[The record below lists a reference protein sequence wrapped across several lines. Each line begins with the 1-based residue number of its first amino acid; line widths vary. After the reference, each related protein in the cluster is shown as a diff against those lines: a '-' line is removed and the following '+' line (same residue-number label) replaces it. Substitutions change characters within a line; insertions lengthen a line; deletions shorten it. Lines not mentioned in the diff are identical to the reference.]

1 MMFNGRS
8 KRMRRF
14 TVLAFGLTGL
24 LLGVRP
30 VAGQV
35 NAPVVQSGAHPVVSH
50 GARAS
55 AVHSAAP
62 ASQNFGRGPTAV
74 GPRAIN
80 SHPSG
85 IPHYSGMNPRPNYS
99 PFVRSLSP
107 TLAAMNA
114 RNSARIDHLQSTGN
128 LLARNEF
135 ARRRLALANKRSDA
149 RDYDLQPTAAMLA
162 KHQLSEATMT
172 TNPKDFE
179 VDRPATTPRP
189 TGDNLV
195 ALHKTLHAATTPK
208 DSDVHRP
215 GMTPQVTGDPLAP
228 RETLHSGARHDWK
241 GKDDRLSFSDARR
254 CHWHEWHNRDWWC
267 QHFTT
272 IVLVGGGYYF
282 WDAGYWYPA
291 WGYDPLNS
299 YYDYD
304 GPIYTYGNL
313 LPDQV
318 IANVQT
324 ALQDAGYYFGP
335 ITGSLD
341 VETRA
346 ALANFQRDYGLPITG
361 AIDEPTVQTL
371 GLYQSGVYQSGDV
384 LDSNY

>member
-1 MMFNGRS
+1 
-8 KRMRRF
+8 MRRF
-14 TVLAFGLTGL
+14 TVLAFGLTGML
-24 LLGVRP
+24 AIGVRP
-30 VAGQV
+30 VAGQI
-35 NAPVVQSGAHPVVSH
+35 NGSVVPSGAHPTVSH

-55 AVHSAAP
+55 IAHPAVP
-62 ASQNFGRGPTAV
+62 ASQNSGRGPIAV
-74 GPRAIN
+74 GPRVIN
-80 SHPSG
+80 SHPIG
-85 IPHYSGMNPRPNYS
+85 MPAYSAMTSRPNYS
-99 PFVRSLSP
+99 PYIRSLNP
-107 TLAAMNA
+107 TLAAANA
-114 RNSARIDHLQSTGN
+114 RQRAATYRMQHTAN
-128 LLARNEF
+128 LPARNEL
-135 ARRRLALANKRSDA
+135 ARHRLALPNSHNGQDTG
-149 RDYDLQPTAAMLA
+149 DYRMQTAAAVLA

-172 TNPKDFE
+172 TNPRDFE
-179 VDRPATTPRP
+179 VDRPATTPQP
-189 TGDNLV
+189 TGDNL

-208 DSDVHRP
+208 DSDVHRQ
-215 GMTPQVTGDPLAP
+215 GMTPQVTGDPLVP

-241 GKDDRLSFSDARR
+241 GKDNRLSFSDARR

-267 QHFTT
+267 QHFNT
-272 IVLVGGGYYF
+272 IVLIGGGYYF

-313 LPDQV
+313 LPDEV
-318 IANVQT
+318 ISNVQV
-324 ALQDAGYYFGP
+324 ALQEAGYYFGP

-346 ALANFQRDYGLPITG
+346 SLANFQRDYGLPITG

>member
-1 MMFNGRS
+1 
-8 KRMRRF
+8 MRRF
-14 TVLAFGLTGL
+14 KALAFGLTGL
-24 LLGVRP
+24 LIIGVRP
-30 VAGQV
+30 VAGQI
-35 NAPVVQSGAHPVVSH
+35 NGPVVPSGSHPTVSR

-55 AVHSAAP
+55 AAHSAAP
-62 ASQNFGRGPTAV
+62 ASQNFGRGPIAAV
-74 GPRAIN
+74 GPRVIN

-85 IPHYSGMNPRPNYS
+85 IPGYSGMTARPNHS
-99 PFVRSLSP
+99 AFIRSVNP
-107 TLAAMNA
+107 TLAAMHA
-114 RNSARIDHLQSTGN
+114 RNSARIDRLEPTTSM
-128 LLARNEF
+128 LARNEF
-135 ARRRLALANKRSDA
+135 ARRRLALANGRSDA
-149 RDYDLQPTAAMLA
+149 RDNNVQPTAATLE
-162 KHQLSEATMT
+162 KHRLSEATMT
-172 TNPKDFE
+172 TMAKNFDT
-179 VDRPATTPRP
+179 DRTVTGPQATRDDLAP
-189 TGDNLV
+189 
-195 ALHKTLHAATTPK
+195 HKTLHAATTPK

-215 GMTPQVTGDPLAP
+215 GVTPQATGDPLVP

-241 GKDDRLSFSDARR
+241 GKDHRLSFSDARR

-267 QHFTT
+267 QHFST

-291 WGYDPLNS
+291 RGYDPLNS

-313 LPDQV
+313 LPDEV

-324 ALQDAGYYFGP
+324 ALQDAGYYLGP
-335 ITGSLD
+335 IDGSLN

-371 GLYQSGVYQSGDV
+371 GLHQSDVYQSGDV